1 MAEATIIRRRRRPL
15 AGRRPFL
22 APLVIM
28 ALLAVGALAAVAI
41 GLVRYTSAATTT
53 VVVVRSGES
62 ASGDLQDPPLVA
74 AGEQRA
80 ERLAQLFGGRG
91 SPGRIEAIYVTAA
104 RRVQQMAMPLAARL
118 GIRPVVISNGDA
130 DEAAGRALNEHRGA
144 TVMVVT
150 SATTLP
156 RLIEA
161 LSGIKLAPPA
171 RDQYG
176 EIYIV
181 SVPALGSAGVVK
193 LQY

>member
-1 MAEATIIRRRRRPL
+1 MAEATIIRRRRRAL
-15 AGRRPFL
+15 AGHRPFL
-22 APLVIM
+22 APLVIL
-28 ALLAVGALAAVAI
+28 ALLAAAALAVVAI
-41 GLVRYTSAATTT
+41 AVVLYQSAATTT

-62 ASGDLQDPPLVA
+62 ASGDLSDPPLLT

-104 RRVQQMAMPLAARL
+104 RRVQQMAMPLAVRL
-118 GIRPVVISNGDA
+118 GIRPVVISTGDA
-130 DEAAGRALNEHRGA
+130 DETAGRVLSEHRGA

-150 SATTLP
+150 NAATLP

-161 LSGIKLAPPA
+161 LSGIKLAPPPM
-171 RDQYG
+171 DQYG

-181 SVPALGSAGVVK
+181 SVPVLGSAGVVK